1 MEEIVIEDYEEIV
14 QQAVYQA
21 VIRDYLILTI
31 AGVMVAALVIFLVIR
46 FNKRKNNKNDNLVY
60 EDQMDK
66 QELKNLDDE
75 IN

>member
-1 MEEIVIEDYEEIV
+1 MEYEIDTVTAITQPNFAEITLSMWLM
-14 QQAVYQA
+14 YS
-21 VIRDYLILTI
+21 I
-31 AGVMVAALVIFLVIR
+31 AGVIVAGLVIFLLIS

-60 EDQMDK
+60 EDQMDE